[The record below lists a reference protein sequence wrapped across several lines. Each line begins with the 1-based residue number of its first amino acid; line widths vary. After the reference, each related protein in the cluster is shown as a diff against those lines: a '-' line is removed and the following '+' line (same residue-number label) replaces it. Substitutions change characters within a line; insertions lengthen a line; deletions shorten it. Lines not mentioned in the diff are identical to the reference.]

1 VSSRAASSPPT
12 ACSRSAPSRLA
23 ARHRRSADDQP
34 WWKAGVLYQ
43 IYPRSYADSNGDGV
57 GDLRGIIDRLDY
69 LQRLGVDGL
78 WLSPI
83 TMSPNEDWGYDVSD
97 YRVVQ
102 PDLGTDADVDE
113 LIARADRRGIRILLD
128 FVPNHTSDRHPW
140 FVDSRA
146 SRTARHRDWYL
157 WANPKPD
164 GSPPNNWV
172 SSFGGPAWT
181 FDPRTGQYYMHNHLS
196 SQPDLNW
203 WNEEVRAEFDDILR
217 FWFDRGVAGFR
228 IDVCNI
234 IVKDRQLRDN
244 PVATAADSQESQL
257 FGQRAVYNMNRP
269 EAHEVIR
276 RWRAIADRHDP
287 PRVLVG
293 ETPVEDVEKLVE
305 FHGDN
310 DELHLAFN
318 FGFIT
323 APLEAGPMRD
333 IVEAL
338 EALLPAEA
346 WPVWTGSNHDMFR
359 FPTRWAGDDRR
370 KIRAA
375 LLMLFGLRGTVV
387 LYQGDEIGQGDT
399 VVKPPDLRDPLGVRY
414 WPAYAGRDAG
424 RTPMQWRDAPG
435 GGFTTPDVTPW
446 LPLGDTATAN
456 VEQQE
461 HDPES
466 PLVLTRALIALRR
479 DSAELRAGAYAS
491 APAPDGVWAW
501 RRGEHTLV
509 VVNLSDR
516 EAALDVKHA
525 RVLIST
531 DRRRVGEKLSGRLAL
546 GAWEGVIAER

>member
-1 VSSRAASSPPT
+1 
-12 ACSRSAPSRLA
+12 LA
-23 ARHRRSADDQP
+23 ARQSRSSGDQP

-83 TMSPNEDWGYDVSD
+83 TMSPNEDWGYDVAD

-113 LIARADRRGIRILLD
+113 LIAQADRRGIRILLD
-128 FVPNHTSDRHPW
+128 FVPNHTSDQHPW
-140 FVDSRA
+140 FVDSRS

-157 WANPKPD
+157 WADPKPD
-164 GSPPNNWV
+164 GSAPNNWV
-172 SSFGGPAWT
+172 STFGGPAWT
-181 FDPRTGQYYMHNHLS
+181 VDEATGQYYMHNHLS

-203 WNEEVRAEFDDILR
+203 WNEEVCAEFDDILR

-234 IVKDRQLRDN
+234 IIKDRFLRDN
-244 PVATAADSQESQL
+244 PVATAADSQEAQL

-276 RWRAIADRHDP
+276 RWRAIADSYDP
-287 PRVLVG
+287 PRVLLG
-293 ETPVEDVEKLVE
+293 ETPVEELEKLVE
-305 FHGDN
+305 FHGAN

-323 APLEAGPMRD
+323 APLEAGAMRD
-333 IVEAL
+333 IVESL

-359 FPTRWAGDDRR
+359 FPTRWAGDDPR

-375 LLMLFGLRGTVV
+375 LVMLLGLRGTVV

-399 VVKPPDLRDPLGVRY
+399 PVEPPDLRDPLGVRY

-424 RTPMQWRDAPG
+424 RTPMQWSDQPG
-435 GGFTTPDVTPW
+435 GGFTTPDATPW
-446 LPLGDTATAN
+446 LPLGDTASTN
-456 VEQQE
+456 VERQE
-461 HDPES
+461 RDPDS

-479 DSAELRAGAYAS
+479 ERADLRAGAYAS
-491 APAPDGVWAW
+491 VVAPAGVWAW
-501 RRGEHTLV
+501 RRGQRTLV

-516 EAALDVKHA
+516 AAAFEVGDG

-531 DRRRVGEKLSGRLAL
+531 DRTRVGEKLSGRLEL
-546 GAWEGVIAER
+546 GPWEGVIAEC